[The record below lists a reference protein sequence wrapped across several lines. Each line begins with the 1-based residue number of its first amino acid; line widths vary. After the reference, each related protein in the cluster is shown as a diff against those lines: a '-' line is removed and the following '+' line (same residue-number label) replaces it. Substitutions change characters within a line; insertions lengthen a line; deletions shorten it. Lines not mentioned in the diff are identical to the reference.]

1 MKEIN
6 LKEETVFYNTL
17 KRIDVAAKRGYANSK
32 EILGVPAIK
41 CAVSNK
47 WFTVGSR
54 LTPYRLQDLFPVE
67 NGPKGDYYN
76 PSAGQSGQLGNAA

>member
-1 MKEIN
+1 MKEID
-6 LKEETVFYNTL
+6 LKEEAVFYNTL
-17 KRIDVAAKRGYANSK
+17 KRIYVAAKKGYKNSK

-41 CAVSNK
+41 SADGNK

-67 NGPKGDYYN
+67 K
-76 PSAGQSGQLGNAA
+76 AA